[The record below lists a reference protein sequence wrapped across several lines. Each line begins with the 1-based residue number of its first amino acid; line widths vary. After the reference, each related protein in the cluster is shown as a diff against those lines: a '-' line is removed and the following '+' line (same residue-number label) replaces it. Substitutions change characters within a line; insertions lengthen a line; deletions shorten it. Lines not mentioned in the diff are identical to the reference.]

1 MQADG
6 EDRYDVVV
14 IGAGPGGNG
23 AAGRLADEGLR
34 VAMVE
39 DELVGGEC
47 PFWACIPSK
56 ALLRPVE
63 AVGESNHVA
72 GVEAK
77 VASTQAVLEYRDY
90 MNSGLDDTGKAKA
103 FGDRGVDVVRGR
115 GRLDGPGRVVVGERV
130 LEADHV
136 ILATG
141 TVSRIPDIDGLEGS
155 GYWTNREATSMS
167 EVPDSAVVLGG
178 GPVGIE
184 LSQAMSRLGSSVTL
198 VHSPD
203 RLLPREEPAVG
214 DLLAPL
220 LSDEGIELKLGARAV
235 AVEAGADGR
244 STVRLED
251 GGKVSGHRIVVA
263 IGRDPR
269 TTDLGLET
277 VGIEPGKRGI
287 EVDEHCRA
295 AEGVYAIGDVT
306 GVAPFTHVASYQA
319 RIACADI
326 LGSPRPA
333 DYKAIPRVVFC
344 DPEVACVGLTSEQAR
359 EQGIEAV
366 TASSDLSAT
375 DRTETYGRG
384 LSGGFGV
391 IADPRREVLVGAWA
405 VGPLA
410 GEWIHQAV
418 LAVKA
423 EVALPVLLDSVSQFP
438 TFSELFRATLEKLP
452 A

>member
-1 MQADG
+1 
-6 EDRYDVVV
+6 
-14 IGAGPGGNG
+14 
-23 AAGRLADEGLR
+23 
-34 VAMVE
+34 
-39 DELVGGEC
+39 
-47 PFWACIPSK
+47 
-56 ALLRPVE
+56 
-63 AVGESNHVA
+63 
-72 GVEAK
+72 
-77 VASTQAVLEYRDY
+77 
-90 MNSGLDDTGKAKA
+90 
-103 FGDRGVDVVRGR
+103 
-115 GRLDGPGRVVVGERV
+115 
-130 LEADHV
+130 
-136 ILATG
+136 
-141 TVSRIPDIDGLEGS
+141 
-155 GYWTNREATSMS
+155 
-167 EVPDSAVVLGG
+167 
-178 GPVGIE
+178 
-184 LSQAMSRLGSSVTL
+184 

-203 RLLPREEPAVG
+203 RLLAREEPAVG
-214 DLLAPL
+214 DMLAPL
-220 LSDEGIELKLGARAV
+220 LSEEGIELRLGERAV
-235 AVEAGADGR
+235 AVEAESDGR
-244 STVRLED
+244 SNVRLE
-251 GGKVSGHRIVVA
+251 GGDEVSGHRIVVA

-269 TTDLGLET
+269 TADLGLET

-306 GVAPFTHVASYQA
+306 GIAPFTHVASYQA

-326 LGSPRPA
+326 LGKPRPA

-344 DPEVACVGLTSEQAR
+344 DPEVACVGLTSVQAR

-366 TASSDLSAT
+366 TADSDLTAT

-438 TFSELFRATLEKLP
+438 TFSEIFRATLEKLP